1 MNIAVEPLVGV
12 DEVPTTAV
20 MDRLITEA
28 LANVVEPLVVV
39 EVQDGMYAKVQ
50 YHLSRASEEV
60 K

>member
-1 MNIAVEPLVGV
+1 MNIVVEPLVGV
-12 DEVPTTAV
+12 DEVPATAV